1 MTETTRARALLTA
14 PDISCEH
21 CARTISGA
29 LTQLDGIEEVVV
41 DIPRKTVQVVY
52 DPARIDVDRMSSVLA
67 DEDYP
72 VASAE

>member
-1 MTETTRARALLTA
+1 MTETTQARTLLTV
-14 PDISCEH
+14 PDISCDH
-21 CARTISGA
+21 CARTVTGA

-52 DPARIDVDRMSSVLA
+52 DPARIDIDRMSSALA

-72 VASAE
+72 VTAAE